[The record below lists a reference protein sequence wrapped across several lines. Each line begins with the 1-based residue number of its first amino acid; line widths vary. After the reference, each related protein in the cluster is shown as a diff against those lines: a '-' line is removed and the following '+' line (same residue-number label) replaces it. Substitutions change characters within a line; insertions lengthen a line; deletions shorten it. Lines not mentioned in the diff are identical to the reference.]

1 MAGGVDGSMSH
12 KTGGAL
18 SLLSVD
24 RGRVQPVARATQ
36 RDARPP
42 FQKRQGTG
50 LWWEGGGG
58 PEDVKARI

>member
-1 MAGGVDGSMSH
+1 M
-12 KTGGAL
+12 
-18 SLLSVD
+18 
-24 RGRVQPVARATQ
+24 ARATQ

-58 PEDVKARI
+58 PEDVKAGFEGGRVIVYCRMINVPESKGEKF